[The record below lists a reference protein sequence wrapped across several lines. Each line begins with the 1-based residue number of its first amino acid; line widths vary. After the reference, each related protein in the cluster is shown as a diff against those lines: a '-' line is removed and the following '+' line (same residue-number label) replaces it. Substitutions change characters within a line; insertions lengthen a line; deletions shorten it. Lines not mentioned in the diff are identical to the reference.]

1 MTGRV
6 PIYTRVWF
14 MKQIFSISAFS
25 LALLILVGCDKPG
38 DTPIAPYKLSYGDS
52 IFYIKN
58 AVGDVLVTPT
68 EVRAGTYTGFPE
80 GIQINEL
87 NGEVNV
93 SKSETGL
100 RYRITFKDAVTGDT
114 SSTIILISG
123 INYYDKIYNLS
134 NNDTTVVPV
143 YNASPSR
150 TIPAN
155 SVFDEGNG
163 CNSVGVAVDI
173 NAATINI
180 AQSIRNGLFGNV
192 PKNGDT
198 KEVEMKYRVNDG
210 SNKSL
215 NTLKVKLYYFN
226 TAADITPDY
235 IQLIKDREGTILGAN
250 TGSNFTGLNFEIVSG
265 AAGTGTTKGVA
276 KPRPPCIFIVG
287 R

>member
-1 MTGRV
+1 M
-6 PIYTRVWF
+6 IQ
-14 MKQIFSISAFS
+14 KFSIAAFS
-25 LALLILVGCDKPG
+25 LAVLIMVGCDKPG

-58 AVGDVLVTPT
+58 AAGDVLISPT
-68 EVRAGTYTGFPE
+68 EVRSGIYTGFPE
-80 GIQINEL
+80 GIEIDET
-87 NGEVNV
+87 NGQVNV

-114 SSTIILISG
+114 SSTIILVSG

-143 YNASPSR
+143 YNASTSR

-180 AQSIRNGLFGNV
+180 AQTIRNGLFGTV
-192 PKNGDT
+192 PKT
-198 KEVEMKYRVNDG
+198 
-210 SNKSL
+210 
-215 NTLKVKLYYFN
+215 VK
-226 TAADITPDY
+226 
-235 IQLIKDREGTILGAN
+235 
-250 TGSNFTGLNFEIVSG
+250 
-265 AAGTGTTKGVA
+265 
-276 KPRPPCIFIVG
+276 
-287 R
+287 

>member
-1 MTGRV
+1 
-6 PIYTRVWF
+6 
-14 MKQIFSISAFS
+14 MKQLFSITAIS
-25 LALLILVGCDKPG
+25 LALLIMVGCDKPG
-38 DTPIAPYKLSYGDS
+38 DTPSAPYKLSYGDS

-58 AVGDVLVTPT
+58 AVGDVLVNPT

-143 YNASPSR
+143 YNASTSR

-215 NTLKVKLYYFN
+215 NSLKVKLYYFN

-235 IQLIKDREGTILGAN
+235 IQLLKDREGTILGAN
-250 TGSNFTGLNFEIVSG
+250 TGSPLAGWNTEIVSG

>member
-1 MTGRV
+1 M
-6 PIYTRVWF
+6 IQ
-14 MKQIFSISAFS
+14 KISIAVFS
-25 LALLILVGCDKPG
+25 LLVLIMTSCDKPG
-38 DTPIAPYKLSYGDS
+38 DTPATPYKLSYGDS

-58 AVGDVLVTPT
+58 ITGDVLVNPT

-80 GIQINEL
+80 GIQIDNVT
-87 NGEVNV
+87 GQVNV

-100 RYRITFKDAVTGDT
+100 RYRITFKDAATGDT

-134 NNDTTVVPV
+134 NNDTTVVPI

-150 TIPAN
+150 AIPAN

-163 CNSVGVAVDI
+163 CNSVGVAVDV

-180 AQSIRNGLFGNV
+180 AQTIRNGLFGTV
-192 PKNGDT
+192 PKNGET

-235 IQLIKDREGTILGAN
+235 IQLLKDREGTILGAN
-250 TGSNFTGLNFEIVSG
+250 TGSILTGFNTEIVSG
-265 AAGTGTTKGVA
+265 AAGTGTVRGVA